1 MNLEFVLSPDTLI
14 PDTDTLPVGRR
25 IETARAVIFEGGH
38 GLCVRELELNAPGPD
53 DVIVDVMWSGVSTG
67 TEKLLWSGKMPPF
80 PGLSYPLVPGYEA
93 VGRVAFANGHADLE
107 GRIVFIPGSNG
118 FADVAGLFGA
128 SASRLVVAARKLSV
142 LDMERPEEGVLLA
155 LAATAHHAIAER
167 LPELIVG
174 HGVLGRLTRRI
185 CAALGAS
192 PTVWEIDPARQTDG
206 SFSAIHPDADDRRDY
221 GCILD
226 MSGAGELLDTLIM
239 RLAKGGEIVL
249 GGFYHERLGFDF
261 PMAFIK
267 EARLRVAAEWTPGD
281 LDAVLA
287 LITDKR
293 LSLSGLIT
301 HTEPADRAAVAYQ
314 TAFTNPAC
322 LKMTIDWR
330 PNHG

>member
-1 MNLEFVLSPDTLI
+1 MNLESVLSPDMVA
-14 PDTDTLPVGRR
+14 TDTGTPPVSRR

-38 GLCVRELELNAPGPD
+38 GLCVRQLELNAPGPD

-93 VGRVAFANGHADLE
+93 VGRVADANGHHELE
-107 GRIVFIPGSNG
+107 GRMVFVPGSSG

-128 SASRLVVAARKLSV
+128 SASRLVVAAHKLSV

-185 CAALGAS
+185 CAALGAE
-192 PTVWEIDPARQTDG
+192 PTVWEIDPARQNDG
-206 SFSAIHPDADDRRDY
+206 SFSAIHPDADARRDY

-267 EARLRVAAEWTPGD
+267 EARLRVAAEWTPAD
-281 LDAVLA
+281 LDAVRA

-330 PNHG
+330 SEHG

>member
-1 MNLEFVLSPDTLI
+1 MNLESVLSPDMVA
-14 PDTDTLPVGRR
+14 TDTGTPPVSRR

-38 GLCVRELELNAPGPD
+38 GLCVRQLELNAPGPD

-93 VGRVAFANGHADLE
+93 VGRVADANGHADLE

-118 FADVAGLFGA
+118 FTDVAGLFGA
-128 SASRLVVAARKLSV
+128 SASRLVVAAHKLSV

-167 LPELIVG
+167 PPELIVG

-185 CAALGAS
+185 CAALGAE

-206 SFSAIHPDADDRRDY
+206 DFSASHPDADARRDY

-226 MSGAGELLDTLIM
+226 MSGAGDLIDTLIM

-330 PNHG
+330 SEHG